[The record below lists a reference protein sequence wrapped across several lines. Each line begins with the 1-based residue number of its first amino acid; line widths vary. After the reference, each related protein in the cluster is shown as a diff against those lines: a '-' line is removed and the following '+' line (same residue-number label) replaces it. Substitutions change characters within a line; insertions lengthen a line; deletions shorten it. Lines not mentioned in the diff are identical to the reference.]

1 MTGRPSAA
9 TLPAIADGPLLVAG
23 IGASYGVSVE
33 ELRSLLEVAL
43 AGVGLAP
50 AAIDAFATID
60 TKAHEEALVVL
71 AREYDVPLM
80 LHPAAKLGQVAVR
93 NPSDRVVEAVG
104 TASVAEAAALLGS
117 PDWKVRLA
125 EQSAEL
131 LVDKTASPRAT
142 VAVARHWL
150 ADLRH
155 HGDAELG
162 PDLLDLAVNV
172 AADPLPRWL
181 AGVLRE
187 ACTSLRDYPDA
198 RPAKAAVARRHGRK
212 LDEVLLTAG
221 AAEAF
226 TLVAQGISRG
236 KAVIVHPQFT
246 EPEVA
251 LRAAGWQI
259 ERVVLTAEDWFQ
271 LDPATVAEDAT
282 LVVIGNPTNPTGV
295 LHPRETLRQLSR
307 PGRVLLV
314 DEAFMDL
321 VPDEPQSLA
330 GDPNLDGIVV
340 VRSLTKLWGLAG
352 LRVGYL
358 LGDPGVIAAAAAVQP
373 HWSVSTPALA
383 AAESCMSAEGVREG
397 QRRAVALTEQ
407 RGWLSIAL
415 AERGFE
421 VASDP
426 AGPFVLTRHPKR
438 QRLHAELRSAG
449 IAVRRADTFPGLGPG
464 WVRISVRDDA
474 AMRQLLTALDAPGS
488 DAAGSGSFSPESGDP
503 A

>member
-1 MTGRPSAA
+1 MTTRTPAA
-9 TLPAIADGPLLVAG
+9 ALPAIADGPLLVAG
-23 IGASYGVSVE
+23 IGASFGVSVD

-43 AGVGLAP
+43 AGVGLTP
-50 AAIDAFATID
+50 AAIDAFATVEA
-60 TKAHEEALVVL
+60 KANEEALLVL
-71 AREYDVPLM
+71 AREYDVPLL
-80 LHPAAKLGQVAVR
+80 LHPAAKLSRVAVPH
-93 NPSDRVVEAVG
+93 PSDRVAEAVG
-104 TASVAEAAALLGS
+104 TVSVAEAAALLGS
-117 PDWKVRLA
+117 PDWKGRLA

-142 VAVARHWL
+142 VAIARHWL

-172 AADPLPRWL
+172 APDPLPDWL

-187 ACTSLRDYPDA
+187 ACANLRDYPDA
-198 RPAKAAVARRHGRK
+198 RPATAAVAQRHGRTE
-212 LDEVLLTAG
+212 DEVLLTAG

-226 TLVAQGISRG
+226 TLIAQGLTRG

-251 LRAAGWQI
+251 LRASGWQI
-259 ERVVLTAEDWFQ
+259 ERVVLKAEDWFQ
-271 LDPATVAEDAT
+271 LDPTTVAEDAT

-295 LHPRETLRQLSR
+295 LHPRETLRQLRR

-330 GDPNLDGIVV
+330 DDPDLDGIVV
-340 VRSLTKLWGLAG
+340 VRSLTKTWGLAG
-352 LRVGYL
+352 LRIGYL
-358 LGDPGVIAAAAAVQP
+358 LGDPAAIAAAAAVQP
-373 HWSVSTPALA
+373 HWSVSSPALA
-383 AAESCMSAEGVREG
+383 AAAGCMSAEGVREG
-397 QRRAVALTEQ
+397 HRRAVALTEQ

-421 VASDP
+421 VAPDP

-474 AMRQLLTALDAPGS
+474 AMRQLLTALDGASS
-488 DAAGSGSFSPESGDP
+488 DGASSDGGDP
-503 A
+503 E

>member
-1 MTGRPSAA
+1 MRSRPSAV

-23 IGASYGVSVE
+23 IGASFGVSVE
-33 ELRSLLEVAL
+33 ELRSLLELAL
-43 AGVGLAP
+43 AGVGLSP

-60 TKAHEEALVVL
+60 SKAHEEALVVL
-71 AREYDVPLM
+71 AREYDVPLL
-80 LHPAAKLGQVAVR
+80 LHPAAKLGRVAVPH
-93 NPSDRVVEAVG
+93 PSDRVIEAVG
-104 TASVAEAAALLGS
+104 TASVAEAAAMLGS
-117 PDWKVRLA
+117 PNWKVKLA

-142 VAVARHWL
+142 VAIARHWL

-162 PDLLDLAVNV
+162 AGLLDLAVNV
-172 AADPLPRWL
+172 AADPLPDWL
-181 AGVLRE
+181 ADVLGE
-187 ACTSLRDYPDA
+187 SCMNLRDYPDA
-198 RPAKAAVARRHGRK
+198 RPATAAVARRHGRN
-212 LDEVLLTAG
+212 LDEVLVTAG
-221 AAEAF
+221 GAEAF
-226 TLVAQGISRG
+226 TLIAQGLPRG
-236 KAVIVHPQFT
+236 KAVVVHPQFT

-251 LRAAGWQI
+251 LRAAGWKV
-259 ERVVLTAEDWFQ
+259 ERVVLQAGDWFQ
-271 LDPATVAEDAT
+271 LDAAAVADDAT

-295 LHPRETLRQLSR
+295 LHPRETLRQLCR

-330 GDPNLDGIVV
+330 GEPDLAGIVV
-340 VRSLTKLWGLAG
+340 VRSLTKTWGLAG
-352 LRVGYL
+352 LRIGYL
-358 LGDPGVIAAAAAVQP
+358 LGDPSVIAAAAAVQP

-383 AAESCMSAEGVREG
+383 AAASCLSTEGVREG
-397 QRRAVALTEQ
+397 QRRAVTLSAQ
-407 RGWLSIAL
+407 RNALSIAL

-421 VASDP
+421 LAPDP
-426 AGPFVLTRHPKR
+426 AGPFVLTRHPRR

-474 AMRQLLTALDAPGS
+474 IMRQLLQALDS
-488 DAAGSGSFSPESGDP
+488 LT
-503 A
+503 

>member
-1 MTGRPSAA
+1 MRARPPAA

-23 IGASYGVSVE
+23 IGASFGVSVE

-43 AGVGLAP
+43 AGVGLTP

-71 AREYDVPLM
+71 AREYDVPVL
-80 LHPAAKLGQVAVR
+80 LHPAAKLNRVAVPH
-93 NPSDRVVEAVG
+93 PSDRVAEAVG
-104 TASVAEAAALLGS
+104 TASVAESAALLGS
-117 PDWKVRLA
+117 PDWKGRLA

-142 VAVARHWL
+142 VAIARHWL

-162 PDLLDLAVNV
+162 AGLLDLAVNV
-172 AADPLPRWL
+172 AANPLPGWL
-181 AGVLRE
+181 TDVLRDSC
-187 ACTSLRDYPDA
+187 ANLREYPDA
-198 RPAKAAVARRHGRK
+198 RPATAAVARRHGRN

-226 TLVAQGISRG
+226 TLIAQGLTRG
-236 KAVIVHPQFT
+236 KAVVVHPQFT

-259 ERVVLTAEDWFQ
+259 ERVVLKAEDWFQ
-271 LDPATVAEDAT
+271 LDAPAVAEDAN

-295 LHPRETLRQLSR
+295 LHPREMLHRLCR
-307 PGRVLLV
+307 AGRVLLV

-330 GDPNLDGIVV
+330 GERDLDGIVV
-340 VRSLTKLWGLAG
+340 VRSLTKTWGLAG

-358 LGDPGVIAAAAAVQP
+358 LGDPSVIAAAAAVQP

-383 AAESCMSAEGVREG
+383 AAASCMCTEGVREG
-397 QRRAVALTEQ
+397 QRRAVALTE
-407 RGWLSIAL
+407 RRNALSVAL

-421 VASDP
+421 LAPDP
-426 AGPFVLTRHPKR
+426 AGPFVLTRHPRR

-464 WVRISVRDDA
+464 WIRISVRDA
-474 AMRQLLTALDAPGS
+474 AARCQLLQALDSPLHQPVGPI
-488 DAAGSGSFSPESGDP
+488 SGGAERVGPK
-503 A
+503 

>member
-1 MTGRPSAA
+1 MNRLPMNGAPPAA

-23 IGASYGVSVE
+23 IGASFGVSVE

-43 AGVGLAP
+43 AGVGLSP
-50 AAIDAFATID
+50 AEIDAFATID
-60 TKAHEEALVVL
+60 SKASEEALVVL
-71 AREYDVPLM
+71 AAEYDVPLL
-80 LHPAAKLGQVAVR
+80 LHPAAKLGRVAVR

-117 PDWKVRLA
+117 PDWKVKLA

-172 AADPLPRWL
+172 AADPLPDWL
-181 AGVLRE
+181 ADALRD
-187 ACTSLRDYPDA
+187 ASANLRDYPDA
-198 RPAKAAVARRHGRK
+198 RPATAAVARRHGRSEN
-212 LDEVLLTAG
+212 EVLLTAG

-226 TLVAQGISRG
+226 TLIAQGLPRG
-236 KAVIVHPQFT
+236 KAVVVHPQFT

-259 ERVVLTAEDWFQ
+259 ERLVLQVEDWFQ
-271 LDPATVAEDAT
+271 LDPAAVAADAT

-295 LHPRETLRQLSR
+295 LHPRETLRQLAK

-330 GDPNLDGIVV
+330 DDPDLDGTVV

-352 LRVGYL
+352 LRIGYL
-358 LGDPGVIAAAAAVQP
+358 LGDPSVIAAAAAVQP
-373 HWSVSTPALA
+373 HWSVSTPALTA
-383 AAESCMSAEGVREG
+383 AASCVSSEGLREG
-397 QRRAVALTEQ
+397 QRRAVVVAEQ
-407 RGWLSIAL
+407 RSRLSSAL

-421 VASDP
+421 FAPDP
-426 AGPFVLTRHPKR
+426 AGPFVLTRHPRR
-438 QRLHAELRSAG
+438 QRLHSELRSAG

-474 AMRQLLTALDAPGS
+474 AMGQFLHALDNPT
-488 DAAGSGSFSPESGDP
+488 
-503 A
+503 